1 MSQIVL
7 GKSDAKDIRLNLDVL
22 LRTHLLIWAST
33 GGGKSWLIRRLAEQL
48 FGKVPVIIVDRE
60 GEFST
65 LREKFGFVLVGQGGE
80 TPTDVRSAK
89 LVAEKLLELRASAVC
104 DLYELKHETRHEWVK
119 AFINGLVDA
128 PKRHWGPTVIIID
141 EAHLFCPEKG
151 QGESVAY
158 GAVADLAGQGR
169 KRGFGIVL
177 ATQRLSKLSKNA
189 TGEMFNQAAGPT
201 ARQADRDRAAYEMG
215 ISDRKEIKE
224 FSETLRRLEGGN
236 FFFQGRAVAMDRVLV
251 KVGPVETTH
260 PEAGSTKFKAG
271 PPPAP
276 EQIKALLPKLADLP
290 KAAEDKARS
299 EAELRAEIRTLKIQ
313 IAAAKRAAPALVGAA
328 TPPRS
333 ERGDVPAVADPRAI
347 ERAVRAT
354 QDEAQK
360 QFVAVH
366 ASRKKLIANGGQ
378 LARALIQLAEAA
390 RKAFIAEIAE
400 DQHAALPIKLVFKGG
415 GVMERP
421 VQPVPPSRSIR
432 EPRSTIPAR
441 TFPDGEEPGS
451 GLTPK
456 QQAILR
462 ALWEFEQLGRTPT
475 ARSWVAAR
483 AEMAVDGGTFN
494 NYVGNLRSRGLIDYP
509 GGGLMHLTEAG
520 RAAAPQTDHILTSE
534 ALVESCLRLL
544 TPKQQEMLRA
554 LVAAYP
560 EPLSNEELAEAA
572 GMAADGGTF
581 NNYRGALRSA
591 GMVVYVAGE
600 VRAAD
605 WLFVE

>member
-1 MSQIVL
+1 VRPSDGEVIQMSRIVL
-7 GKSDAKDIRLNLDVL
+7 GQSDGRNIELRIDIL

-65 LREKFGFVLVGQGGE
+65 LREKRGYVLVGQGGE
-80 TPTDVRSAK
+80 TPADLRSAK

-119 AFINGLVDA
+119 TFVTGLVDA
-128 PKRHWGPTVIIID
+128 PKRLWGPTVVIID

-151 QGESVAY
+151 QGESPAY

-215 ISDRKEIKE
+215 ISDRREKEE
-224 FSETLRRLEGGN
+224 FSEILRRLENGN

-276 EQIKALLPKLADLP
+276 EEIKALLPRLADLP
-290 KAAEDKARS
+290 KAAEEKARS
-299 EAELRAEIRTLKIQ
+299 EGELREEVRRLKAELN
-313 IAAAKRAAPALVGAA
+313 AAKHAGIGPVRPV
-328 TPPRS
+328 
-333 ERGDVPAVADPRAI
+333 EVKVADPRATD
-347 ERAVRAT
+347 RAVRETESRFSKALRER
-354 QDEAQK
+354 DVLLK
-360 QFVAVH
+360 NLAVDVG
-366 ASRKKLIANGGQ
+366 A
-378 LARALIQLAEAA
+378 LAHLAGKVLERARQRPSEVPPP
-390 RKAFIAEIAE
+390 
-400 DQHAALPIKLVFKGG
+400 ALP
-415 GVMERP
+415 
-421 VQPVPPSRSIR
+421 QPAKR
-432 EPRSTIPAR
+432 EPLPIQVRIKEPVEMVRVPIPEERRLNHST
-441 TFPDGEEPGS
+441 DD

-462 ALWEFEQLGRTPT
+462 VLWEFEQLGRTPT

-483 AEMAVDGGTFN
+483 AEMAVGGGTFN
-494 NYVGNLRSRGLIDYP
+494 NYIGNLRTRGLIEYA
-509 GGGLMHLTEAG
+509 GGGSMQLTEAG
-520 RAAAPQTDHILTSE
+520 RAVAPQSDHVLTTE
-534 ALVESCLRLL
+534 ALIESCLRLL
-544 TPKQQEMLRA
+544 TPKQQEMLKA
-554 LVAAYP
+554 LVTAYP
-560 EPLSNEELAEAA
+560 DALTNDDLAAAA
-572 GMAADGGTF
+572 GMTAGGGTF

-591 GMVVYVAGE
+591 GMAQYVAGK
-600 VRAAD
+600 VKAAD
-605 WLFVE
+605 WLFVD

>member
-1 MSQIVL
+1 MSRIVL
-7 GKSDAKDIRLNLDVL
+7 GKSEGKNIELNLDVL

-65 LREKFGFVLVGQGGE
+65 LREKFSFVLVGQGGE
-80 TPTDVRSAK
+80 TPADVRSAK
-89 LVAEKLLELRASAVC
+89 LLAEKLLELRASAVC

-128 PKRHWGPTVIIID
+128 PKRLWGPTVIIID

-215 ISDRKEIKE
+215 ISDRKEKE
-224 FSETLRRLEGGN
+224 QFSETLRRLENGN
-236 FFFQGRAVAMDRVLV
+236 FFFQGRAIALDRLLV
-251 KVGPVETTH
+251 KVGTVETTH

-276 EQIKALLPKLADLP
+276 EEIKALLPKLADLP
-290 KAAEDKARS
+290 KAAEEKART
-299 EAELRAEIRTLKIQ
+299 EAELKAEIRRLRAELKVESQKSKGEIQ
-313 IAAAKRAAPALVGAA
+313 TV
-328 TPPRS
+328 
-333 ERGDVPAVADPRAI
+333 AVADPRAI
-347 ERAVRAT
+347 ERAVN
-354 QDEAQK
+354 Q
-360 QFVAVH
+360 
-366 ASRKKLIANGGQ
+366 
-378 LARALIQLAEAA
+378 
-390 RKAFIAEIAE
+390 
-400 DQHAALPIKLVFKGG
+400 AALPWQKAITERDATIKKFKAHAAFFMDQAMKLAGD
-415 GVMERP
+415 MNCAPRP
-421 VQPVPPSRSIR
+421 MPKIAMPKPQAPPPPVPARAFPMAKHLDLVGGKHEEGISID
-432 EPRSTIPAR
+432 
-441 TFPDGEEPGS
+441 PDDVEAQGA
-451 GLTPK
+451 LTPK
-456 QQAILR
+456 QRAILR

-475 ARSWVAAR
+475 AKSWVAAR
-483 AEMAVDGGTFN
+483 AEMAVGGGTFN
-494 NYVGNLRSRGLIDYP
+494 NYVGNLRSRGLIDYA
-509 GGGLMHLTEAG
+509 GAGLMHLTEGG
-520 RAAAPQTDHILTSE
+520 RAAAPQSDHILTSE

-544 TPKQQEMLRA
+544 TPKQQDMLKA

-560 EPLSNEELAEAA
+560 QAVSNEDLAEAA
-572 GMAADGGTF
+572 GMAAGGGTF
-581 NNYRGALRSA
+581 NNYRGTLRSA
-591 GMVVYVAGE
+591 GMVVYVAGK
-600 VRAAD
+600 VKAAD
-605 WLFVE
+605 WLFVD